1 MGATTNNPFLIAM
14 INMTI
19 VFGVLIVLGIM
30 MIVLHAVDPTKK
42 PTKKPAPKA
51 APAPAAAPAVAAPV
65 VVEDNTEEIVA
76 VIAAAVAAAQ
86 GTSANNVAIMSIQ
99 PSAGWKSNA
108 FNTAI
113 SVRNE
118 MF

>member
-19 VFGVLIVLGIM
+19 VFGVLICLGLM
-30 MIVLHAVDPTKK
+30 MVILHAIDPTKK

-65 VVEDNTEEIVA
+65 VVDNTEEIVA
-76 VIAAAVAAAQ
+76 VISAAVAAAQ